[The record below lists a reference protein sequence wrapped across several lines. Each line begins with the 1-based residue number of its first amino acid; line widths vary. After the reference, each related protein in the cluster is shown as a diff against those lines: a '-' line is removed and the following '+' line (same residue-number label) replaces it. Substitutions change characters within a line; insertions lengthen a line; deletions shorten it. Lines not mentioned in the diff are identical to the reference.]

1 MAPGSR
7 DSRSTILGLGRGY
20 ERFRGFWGP
29 GSRHLG
35 RLRGQGL
42 FFGGLGLKD

>member
-7 DSRSTILGLGRGY
+7 DSGSTILGLGRGY
-20 ERFRGFWGP
+20 ERFRGFVGS

-35 RLRGQGL
+35 RLRGSRTVL
-42 FFGGLGLKD
+42 WWFGA